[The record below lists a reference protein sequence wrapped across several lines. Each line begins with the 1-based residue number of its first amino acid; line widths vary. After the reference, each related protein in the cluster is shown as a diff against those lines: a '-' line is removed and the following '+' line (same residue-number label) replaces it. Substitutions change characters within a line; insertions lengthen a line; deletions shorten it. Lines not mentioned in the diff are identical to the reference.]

1 MNAWEIRSGSA
12 RISLSYHEKSGVIN
26 GDAVLC
32 KLPVNNR
39 DRILQYLLI
48 ENQSLK
54 NLSFS
59 VQDDTVILT
68 LTMNDFSL
76 NEDEGMEKLR
86 ELFSKADTFDNI
98 LVEQFNASWPDV
110 VR

>member
-1 MNAWEIRSGSA
+1 
-12 RISLSYHEKSGVIN
+12 
-26 GDAVLC
+26 
-32 KLPVNNR
+32 
-39 DRILQYLLI
+39 
-48 ENQSLK
+48 
-54 NLSFS
+54 
-59 VQDDTVILT
+59 
-68 LTMNDFSL
+68 MNDFSL